1 MEYTFCSTN
10 PDNYDE
16 VICPINYTGASV
28 QIKWYV
34 SFVNGKSNVVLLDT
48 DDYFIANDTT
58 YHVQQTYTSLDNLQK
73 TLTDIFAQA
82 VIFADV
88 NAQDHRVTLSCDT
101 AFIIT
106 GMSERL
112 KYATGFHYL
121 SEVNLVA
128 NFYPSDGVYKIFSKA
143 SYFDYLTPIWYVVSN
158 LGSPNQISSMREAYK
173 SFYPAVA
180 VKIINTFSDGQA
192 LSVSNGDY
200 QTLSLA
206 SSLNNLKLYIVDG
219 NLMPIKFLTP
229 IYLTVCLEEVPLDES
244 VTEALQERPPN
255 TIYIQQLKQKLE
267 DNNNKIIQLM
277 SRLEK
282 GISEEPE
289 IAPFEEKKQENQPKP
304 LSTLIIDD
312 PQIISV
318 DETPGSLEQTPIV
331 HNEVDTIKDDDQT
344 EAKEEG
350 QSKEQEKQ
358 IEEQPQKVA
367 EEQANK
373 E

>member
-16 VICPINYTGASV
+16 VLCPINYTGASV

-34 SFVNGKSNVVLLDT
+34 SFVNGKSNIVLLDT
-48 DDYFIANDTT
+48 DDYFICNNTT
-58 YHVQQTYTSLDNLQK
+58 YHVQQTYTSLDNLQNV
-73 TLTDIFAQA
+73 LIDIFAQA
-82 VIFADV
+82 VLVVDV
-88 NAQDHRVTLSCDT
+88 NAQDHRVTLYKDT
-101 AFIIT
+101 PFTIT

-121 SEVNLVA
+121 KEVNLVA
-128 NFYPSDGVYKIFSKA
+128 NLYLSDNKYKIRSKA
-143 SYFDYLTPIWYVVSN
+143 TYFDYLTPIWYIVSN
-158 LGSPNQISSMREAYK
+158 LGSPNQVASMREAYK

-180 VKIINTFSDGQA
+180 VKMINTFSDGQA

-219 NLMPIKFLTP
+219 NLLPIKFLSP
-229 IYLTVCLEEVPLDES
+229 LYLTVCLEEVPLDES
-244 VTEALQERPPN
+244 MAEALQERPPN

-282 GISEEPE
+282 GVSEESE
-289 IAPFEEKKQENQPKP
+289 ITPFEEKKQENQPKP

-331 HNEVDTIKDDDQT
+331 HNDVDTTKDDDQT

-350 QSKEQEKQ
+350 QIKEEDKGT
-358 IEEQPQKVA
+358 EEQSQKVA